1 MFKAAAC
8 RWAASLAAEP
18 IAPPFT
24 CFACC
29 LTRPVIA
36 RAAYVQL
43 CDRLYTGGP
52 DAGPPIQCGVT
63 RFVCVNCTKTGKLS
77 SRGLFLNRAA
87 VRRHISAA
95 KACFAA
101 DLGFSEIRVD
111 ARSGDVMAGLGGAAG
126 PAPDV
131 RHQPPGKQWT
141 YTTFLR
147 YVLSTL
153 VAQRLRRLA
162 SMHEVIGSIPD
173 IIHFFDF
180 VKQSYIHV

>member
-1 MFKAAAC
+1 MSCIIHTLLLVAVM
-8 RWAASLAAEP
+8 ASSA
-18 IAPPFT
+18 
-24 CFACC
+24 
-29 LTRPVIA
+29 
-36 RAAYVQL
+36 
-43 CDRLYTGGP
+43 GP

-131 RHQPPGKQWT
+131 RHQPPGNGYIQHIFASRKQWY
-141 YTTFLR
+141 YTTFLG
-147 YVLSTL
+147 YILSTL
-153 VAQRLRRLA
+153 VAQWLRQLA
-162 SMHEVIGSIPD
+162 SMHEVIGSNPS
-173 IIHFFDF
+173 IIQFFYF
-180 VKQSYIHV
+180 VKQSYINV

>member
-1 MFKAAAC
+1 MGGRNICITMHNDYAKWGAGNATLRSRRRDLRDFCIMRLLLCKSYAKLC
-8 RWAASLAAEP
+8 KKLCKKLYPCIVSSSRASL
-18 IAPPFT
+18 FVNH
-24 CFACC
+24 
-29 LTRPVIA
+29 LA
-36 RAAYVQL
+36 RNAMSCILRTLLLVAVMASSA
-43 CDRLYTGGP
+43 GP

-63 RFVCVNCTKTGKLS
+63 RFVCVNCSKTGKLS

-131 RHQPPGKQWT
+131 QHQCPGKQ
-141 YTTFLR
+141 
-147 YVLSTL
+147 
-153 VAQRLRRLA
+153 
-162 SMHEVIGSIPD
+162 
-173 IIHFFDF
+173 
-180 VKQSYIHV
+180 

>member
-1 MFKAAAC
+1 MSCNIRTLLLVAVM
-8 RWAASLAAEP
+8 ASSA
-18 IAPPFT
+18 
-24 CFACC
+24 
-29 LTRPVIA
+29 
-36 RAAYVQL
+36 
-43 CDRLYTGGP
+43 GP
-52 DAGPPIQCGVT
+52 DAGPRIQCGVT

-141 YTTFLR
+141 VTYTTNLQSL
-147 YVLSTL
+147 LSTL
-153 VAQRLRRLA
+153 VAQRIRQLA

-173 IIHFFDF
+173 IVLFFYF
-180 VKQSYIHV
+180 VKQSYIHVSTCIYHV

>member
-1 MFKAAAC
+1 MTLINSVQFK
-8 RWAASLAAEP
+8 
-18 IAPPFT
+18 
-24 CFACC
+24 
-29 LTRPVIA
+29 
-36 RAAYVQL
+36 
-43 CDRLYTGGP
+43 
-52 DAGPPIQCGVT
+52 PIQCGVT
-63 RFVCVNCTKTGKLS
+63 RFVCVNCTTTGKLS

-131 RHQPPGKQWT
+131 LHQPPRKQWT
-141 YTTFLR
+141 NTTFLP

-153 VAQRLRRLA
+153 VAQRLRQPA
-162 SMHEVIGSIPD
+162 SMHEVIGSKSD

-180 VKQSYIHV
+180 VKQ

>member
-1 MFKAAAC
+1 MSCIIRTLLLVAVM
-8 RWAASLAAEP
+8 ASSA
-18 IAPPFT
+18 
-24 CFACC
+24 
-29 LTRPVIA
+29 
-36 RAAYVQL
+36 
-43 CDRLYTGGP
+43 GP

-131 RHQPPGKQWT
+131 RHQPPGKQLSN
-141 YTTFLR
+141 TTFLLCI
-147 YVLSTL
+147 LSTL
-153 VAQRLRRLA
+153 VAQRLRQLA

>member
-1 MFKAAAC
+1 MTLIN
-8 RWAASLAAEP
+8 SVQ
-18 IAPPFT
+18 FT
-24 CFACC
+24 CKS
-29 LTRPVIA
+29 V
-36 RAAYVQL
+36 
-43 CDRLYTGGP
+43 
-52 DAGPPIQCGVT
+52 GPPIQCGVT

-147 YVLSTL
+147 YILSTL
-153 VAQRLRRLA
+153 VAQRLRQLA
-162 SMHEVIGSIPD
+162 SMHEVIGSISD

>member
-1 MFKAAAC
+1 MT
-8 RWAASLAAEP
+8 L
-18 IAPPFT
+18 INGVQFT
-24 CFACC
+24 CKS
-29 LTRPVIA
+29 V
-36 RAAYVQL
+36 
-43 CDRLYTGGP
+43 
-52 DAGPPIQCGVT
+52 GPPIQCGVT

-87 VRRHISAA
+87 VRSHISAAKACFAADLGFSGSRVDAAA

-111 ARSGDVMAGLGGAAG
+111 ARSGDVMAGLGGAEG

-153 VAQRLRRLA
+153 VAQRLRQLA
-162 SMHEVIGSIPD
+162 SMHEVIGSNSD